1 MTTRPSNEQIK
12 QQALRANKA
21 AELNEKLRKH
31 ISSSFDD
38 LELDQAQTP
47 DRVDQSNW
55 SWLENGSEM
64 YHLVSADDSMLPDLP
79 DETPSPKFNE
89 ENQIGLEDS
98 DLPQTEA
105 PSLRQ

>member
-64 YHLVSADDSMLPDLP
+64 YHLGMCVQS
-79 DETPSPKFNE
+79 
-89 ENQIGLEDS
+89 
-98 DLPQTEA
+98 
-105 PSLRQ
+105 SLLCANGACVKCLHMFHYSVCG